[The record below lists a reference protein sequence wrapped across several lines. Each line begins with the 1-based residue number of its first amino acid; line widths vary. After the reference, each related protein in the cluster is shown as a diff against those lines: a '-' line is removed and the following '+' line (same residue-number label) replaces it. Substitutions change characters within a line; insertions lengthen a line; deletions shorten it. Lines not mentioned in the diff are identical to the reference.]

1 MLPRAESQY
10 LYPHITGISFKVT
23 LCQRNICIQN
33 KCLSSYCVAESKAS
47 FGVAC
52 EQAVRGL
59 WHRGKNRGRFNK
71 KILASFTDMI
81 FTVRHLSKYEQ
92 KNITPWPHLKSANQ
106 HLTPLFGPF
115 CDVDAKKKNE
125 TQMLALLPFFPPPL
139 LYHRESLLAG
149 YLQESNRV

>member
-1 MLPRAESQY
+1 MVPRAESQY

-23 LCQRNICIQN
+23 LCQRNIYIQN

-47 FGVAC
+47 FRVAC

-71 KILASFTDMI
+71 KILASFTDVI
-81 FTVRHLSKYEQ
+81 FTVRHLSKYAQ
-92 KNITPWPHLKSANQ
+92 KNITSWPHLKSANQ
-106 HLTPLFGPF
+106 HLTPHFGPF